1 MNPSRRRPT
10 CRVYIGGLPS
20 DTRVSDIERF
30 FKNYARRI
38 DILLKRGFAFI
49 VSKEFVSYNG
59 DLSQRIFL
67 SLVIQK
73 IFWLLF
79 QEFDDYRDADDA
91 IHDLNGKELLGT
103 RITVE
108 HARGPRREGGGR
120 RDGDRRRAMWVD
132 KYGPPTRTKYRVI
145 VENLSTK
152 MSWQVIL

>member
-1 MNPSRRRPT
+1 M
-10 CRVYIGGLPS
+10 
-20 DTRVSDIERF
+20 
-30 FKNYARRI
+30 
-38 DILLKRGFAFI
+38 
-49 VSKEFVSYNG
+49 
-59 DLSQRIFL
+59 
-67 SLVIQK
+67 
-73 IFWLLF
+73 LF

-120 RDGDRRRAMWVD
+120 GGGRDGDRRRAMWVD

>member
-1 MNPSRRRPT
+1 M
-10 CRVYIGGLPS
+10 
-20 DTRVSDIERF
+20 
-30 FKNYARRI
+30 
-38 DILLKRGFAFI
+38 
-49 VSKEFVSYNG
+49 
-59 DLSQRIFL
+59 
-67 SLVIQK
+67 
-73 IFWLLF
+73 FWLLF

>member
-49 VSKEFVSYNG
+49 
-59 DLSQRIFL
+59 
-67 SLVIQK
+67 
-73 IFWLLF
+73 
-79 QEFDDYRDADDA
+79 EFDDYRDADDA

-120 RDGDRRRAMWVD
+120 GGGRDGDRRRAMWVD

-152 MSWQVIL
+152 MSWQRRSLRV